1 MCLLPFNFSIDFLW
15 KSCLQFFF
23 LVFHKSPPNSLPLVI
38 RDFWSYCVWFG
49 PFVYNYLRGFPVN
62 YLHFHWTQSP
72 FKLSIYNGNNATACP
87 TFSPPKRYKSHQK
100 FSVIKMLKMPLKG
113 NCQCLVVTTIAWA
126 KSQGETSTLAD
137 LIKGIFPW
145 GRGWTLAQSFS
156 WNYTPSYLHKFCNL
170 ASTIVRKY
178 ITSWSKIWHYLQH
191 CLTNIFSTYFI
202 FKFFSL
208 LQFSRKTVYDK
219 SLGVR
224 NVHHGN
230 SQ

>member
-1 MCLLPFNFSIDFLW
+1 MATMLQLAPPSHPPKDTSHIKNFPWLKCWKCLW
-15 KSCLQFFF
+15 KEIVSVWSSLQ
-23 LVFHKSPPNSLPLVI
+23 LLDP
-38 RDFWSYCVWFG
+38 
-49 PFVYNYLRGFPVN
+49 
-62 YLHFHWTQSP
+62 
-72 FKLSIYNGNNATACP
+72 
-87 TFSPPKRYKSHQK
+87 
-100 FSVIKMLKMPLKG
+100 
-113 NCQCLVVTTIAWA
+113 
-126 KSQGETSTLAD
+126 SQGETSTLAD
-137 LIKGIFPW
+137 LIKGLFPW
-145 GRGWTLAQSFS
+145 ERGWTLAQSFS
-156 WNYTPSYLHKFCNL
+156 WNYTASYLHKFCDV

-178 ITSWSKIWHYLQH
+178 IKSWSKTWHYLQH